1 MREIRISSAHSTGD
15 RGGPRPEGEVF
26 VFDDETDAVLVQRW
40 QRGDLAAASVAIQRH
55 EAMVYASVFRLVRNH
70 ALSEDVCQDAFLRAH
85 QRIDSLRQP
94 AAFSGWVR
102 RIAVR
107 LAIDELRRGTLAEL
121 TEEEPDTHPGPEALL
136 ETLDALERFRA
147 QLDTLPPGQ
156 RAVVVLRDV
165 EGLSIQETAEQL
177 EITEGAVKMR
187 LTRARAALKRSL
199 QPGGEGDDE

>member
-1 MREIRISSAHSTGD
+1 MREIRISGAQNRGD
-15 RGGPRPEGEVF
+15 LGGPRGEGDIF
-26 VFDDETDAVLVQRW
+26 VFDDQTDSVLVQRW

-85 QRIDSLRQP
+85 EQIGSLRQP
-94 AAFSGWVR
+94 ASFASWVR

-107 LAIDELRRGTLAEL
+107 LAIDEIRRGAPAEL

-147 QLDTLPPGQ
+147 LLDTLPPGSGRSSCCGTWRDSRSRRPPVNCPYQ
-156 RAVVVLRDV
+156 RGR
-165 EGLSIQETAEQL
+165 
-177 EITEGAVKMR
+177 
-187 LTRARAALKRSL
+187 
-199 QPGGEGDDE
+199 